1 MKRYTHEQTE
11 PATLWAVEHGLKT
24 RTPILEFY
32 IAVDGVVQ
40 RLQPKSVK
48 MIDLDT
54 IHVEWSVPRV
64 GKVGVV

>member
-1 MKRYTHEQTE
+1 MIRCTHEQTE
-11 PATLWAVEHGLKT
+11 PSTLWVVEHGLKT
-24 RTPILEFY
+24 RTPILDFY

>member
-1 MKRYTHEQTE
+1 MMRYTHEQTV
-11 PATLWAVEHGLKT
+11 PSTLWEVEHGLKT
-24 RTPILEFY
+24 RTPILDFY
-32 IAVDGVVQ
+32 ITVDGVVQ

-64 GKVGVV
+64 GKVGVI